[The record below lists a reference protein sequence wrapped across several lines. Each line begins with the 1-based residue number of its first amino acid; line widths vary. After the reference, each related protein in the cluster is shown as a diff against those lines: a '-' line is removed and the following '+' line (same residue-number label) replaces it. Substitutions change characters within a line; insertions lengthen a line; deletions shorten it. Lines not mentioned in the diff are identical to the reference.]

1 MDDLNTNS
9 VGADQGGVPNLEQ
22 DLEQL
27 GIDSNEETVDTPE
40 PTVEKEP
47 EQLRQ
52 ERAAAV
58 TEAIKHSK
66 DAKSA
71 RADVEYYKAYAQVA
85 DDPNALLKVREQ
97 DSELA
102 ERITQDRWGV
112 SYDELI
118 NRVEQESSPKKEA
131 QYSASE
137 MDRIIEQKLKQ
148 REYSTEKQK
157 IDDYMHNFFIDN
169 NVDPNGPTIKNIME
183 ELETYHPKNL
193 NQAEKLL
200 SMIYKEHTGRNS
212 TSVGN
217 IDSVSLPRSSGR
229 KSYSK
234 SDSAEKAVELA
245 RSIGFSDLTEA
256 DFKKY
261 GNK

>member
-9 VGADQGGVPNLEQ
+9 VGADQGGTPNLEQ

-27 GIDSNEETVDTPE
+27 GIESEEETVDTPE
-40 PTVEKEP
+40 PTEDKDP

-52 ERAAAV
+52 ERATAV

-66 DAKSA
+66 EAKSA

-102 ERITQDRWGV
+102 ERITQEKWGV

-118 NRVEQESSPKKEA
+118 ERVEQENSPKKKA
-131 QYSASE
+131 QYSEADI
-137 MDRIIEQKLKQ
+137 DRIIEQKLEQ
-148 REYSTEKQK
+148 RTQSTQKQK
-157 IDDYMHNFFIDN
+157 IDDYMTDFFIDN
-169 NVDPNGPTIKNIME
+169 DVDVKSPTFKNIME
-183 ELETYHPKNL
+183 ELDTYQPKSL
-193 NQAEKLL
+193 KQAEKLL
-200 SMIYKEHTGRNS
+200 SMIYKDHTGRNS
-212 TSVGN
+212 VSVGN
-217 IDSVSLPRSSGR
+217 IDSVSMPRSSGR
-229 KSYSK
+229 KTYSK
-234 SDSAEKAVELA
+234 SDSFKKAANLA
-245 RSIGFSDLTEA
+245 KTIGFSDLTEA

-261 GNK
+261 GA